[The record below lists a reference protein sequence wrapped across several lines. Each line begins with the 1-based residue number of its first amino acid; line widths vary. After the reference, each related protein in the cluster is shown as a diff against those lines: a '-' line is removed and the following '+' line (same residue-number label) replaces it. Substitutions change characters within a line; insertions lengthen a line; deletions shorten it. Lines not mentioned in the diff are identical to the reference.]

1 MKKILVI
8 NGVNLNFLGIREP
21 KIYGGET
28 LEEINAYIRNSFSPD
43 EVELTFFQSNIEG
56 EIVNAIQGAYQK
68 QDGIVIN
75 AGAYTHTSLA
85 IADALRGGG
94 IPAVE
99 VHLSNVF
106 QREEYRHHSYLS
118 PVCKAQLCGMG
129 KFGYV
134 CAIRFL
140 LEGDWK

>member
-1 MKKILVI
+1 MKRILVI

-21 KIYGGET
+21 QIYGGET
-28 LEEINAYIRNSFSPD
+28 LEEINRFIRSSFSSD
-43 EVELTFFQSNIEG
+43 VVELTFFQSNIEG
-56 EIVNAIQGAYQK
+56 EIVNAIQKKKKK

-85 IADALRGGG
+85 IADALRGIGV
-94 IPAVE
+94 PAVE

-118 PVCKAQLCGMG
+118 PVCVAQLCGMG
-129 KFGYV
+129 KYGYLY
-134 CAIRFL
+134 AIRFL
-140 LEGDWK
+140 LEGDKK

>member
-1 MKKILVI
+1 MILVI

-21 KIYGGET
+21 QIYGSET
-28 LEEINAYIRNSFSPD
+28 LEQMNDYIRNSFSAD
-43 EVELTFFQSNIEG
+43 EVELTFFQSNMEG
-56 EIVNAIQGAYQK
+56 EIVNAIQNAYQK

-106 QREEYRHHSYLS
+106 KREEYRHHSYLS
-118 PVCKAQLCGMG
+118 PAGVAQLCGMG

-140 LEGDWK
+140 LEDEWK

>member
-1 MKKILVI
+1 LKKILVI

-21 KIYGGET
+21 QIYGSET
-28 LEEINAYIRNSFSPD
+28 LEQMNDYIRNSFSAD
-43 EVELTFFQSNIEG
+43 EVELTFFQSNMEG
-56 EIVNAIQGAYQK
+56 EIVNAIQNAYQK

-106 QREEYRHHSYLS
+106 KREEYRHHSYLS
-118 PVCKAQLCGMG
+118 PACVAQLCGMG

-140 LEGDWK
+140 LEDDWK